1 MSCLPNRAPQVTATD
16 IWNWTRPSEQ
26 SPIPEY
32 SDFPTNPIDKQIFK
46 HTGQKIFFQYD
57 SSKLEETPPEDPWV
71 PLSSIT
77 GDFQVPLIPTG
88 AAPLQI
94 LDTKNPG
101 GLGEHSGAEGSLFL
115 VYVTDNNPILSG
127 PLLMTDRGLIV
138 KKDFF
143 AGGFLDSGQG
153 ALWLN
158 YGLHGKPDLSSPPLI
173 QMMSSEVAYPSG
185 SSFPTYGS
193 NPLQYYQ
200 KGQLF
205 NLTSAI
211 TWAWNNHYYPAGK
224 YMWDGYDWVSG
235 NFNGNYDTLFLLKYD
250 GITPAHLNLSTL
262 TFGARTSA
270 AKMVLGGSDYGY
282 YDQSSNWHYY
292 DNLFLVKAN
301 GTTPGNLN
309 AGSVYAEHIYARGT
323 GSSNGA
329 HLWSSDSNNFS
340 LATQTSSGSPAW
352 KIGYGNGSGDIDTG
366 TGKPW
371 VHASGNEISF
381 FNFNI
386 RANHYYD
393 ENGGSNATFHGNVTG
408 NANYATT
415 AGSCSTATNA
425 TNASYAT
432 TAGSSSSAS
441 AIPVLSSDPSS
452 PATGSIW
459 LKT

>member
-301 GTTPGNLN
+301 GTTPAHLNL
-309 AGSVYAEHIYARGT
+309 GSLYAQHVYARGSET
-323 GSSNGA
+323 DISA
-329 HLWSSDSNNFS
+329 HFWSMGENNFHLTTGTNDS
-340 LATQTSSGSPAW
+340 ATW
-352 KIGYGNGSGDIDTG
+352 KIGYGDG
-366 TGKPW
+366 TGAFDTA
-371 VHASGNEISF
+371 HTYLASEGTTISVVNGDF
-381 FNFNI
+381 KVGSTFKVK
-386 RANHYYD
+386 ANDYWD
-393 ENGGSNATFHGNVTG
+393 VNGTAYATFHGFLTG
-408 NANYATT
+408 
-415 AGSCSTATNA
+415 TATNA
-425 TNASYAT
+425 TYAT
-432 TAGSSSSAS
+432 SAGSASSAS
-441 AIPVLSSDPSS
+441 AIPTYSGSDPSS
-452 PATGSIW
+452 PPSGSIW
-459 LKT
+459 LRTDL